1 VEERKTTKQISDA
14 GGMDL
19 FEGEVFERR
28 KTTFLVSNKNTERF
42 RCAMYFGRHKFSL
55 GDRFEG

>member
-1 VEERKTTKQISDA
+1 
-14 GGMDL
+14 MDL

-28 KTTFLVSNKNTERF
+28 KTTFLVSNRSIEKFYCT
-42 RCAMYFGRHKFSL
+42 MYFGRQKSSL